1 LPKLLK
7 TGDFRGRSE
16 VSRQKM
22 RFTPEQRQHIDDL
35 VERRLAEERRRF
47 EREKEALR
55 QLFAPDDPTIGSAA
69 C

>member
-1 LPKLLK
+1 
-7 TGDFRGRSE
+7 
-16 VSRQKM
+16 M

-55 QLFAPDDPTIGSAA
+55 QLFAPDDPTIGSAT